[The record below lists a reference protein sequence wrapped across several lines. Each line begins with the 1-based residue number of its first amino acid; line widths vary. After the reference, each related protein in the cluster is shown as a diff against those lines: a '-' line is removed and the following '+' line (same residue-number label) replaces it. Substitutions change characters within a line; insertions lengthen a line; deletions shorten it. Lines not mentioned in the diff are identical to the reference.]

1 MRKVYPS
8 FLIDPGHGGKDPGAC
23 GIEAKIN
30 LDISLCLK
38 NLISELGLLCELT
51 RHEDI
56 YVSLQERVRLAN
68 MMKPS
73 CLISIHCNAFD
84 SPYAEGLEVWT
95 STRIDHSDTLATS
108 ILLSLGLTFPYNK
121 KRYDYSDGDLDKE
134 TDTFY
139 ILRESKVP
147 TVLLE
152 LGFLSNPKELAWLS
166 SPANHR
172 YISSAIAT
180 GALAWSY

>member
-1 MRKVYPS
+1 MKRICPS

-23 GIEAKIN
+23 GIEAKVN
-30 LDISLCLK
+30 LDIALCLRK
-38 NLISELGLLCELT
+38 LITELGLICELT
-51 RHEDI
+51 RSEDI
-56 YVSLQERVRLAN
+56 YVSLEERVRLAN
-68 MMKPS
+68 YMRPS
-73 CLISIHCNAFD
+73 CLISIHCNAFTN
-84 SPYAEGLEVWT
+84 PQAEGLEIWT
-95 STRIDHSDTLATS
+95 SKLKDESDRLATS
-108 ILLSLGLTFPYNK
+108 IYLALGITFPYNK
-121 KRYDYSDGDLDKE
+121 KRFDFSDGDPDKE
-134 TDTFY
+134 TDSFY

-172 YISSAIAT
+172 YISAAIAT